1 MQYNENIMKKIIM
14 AALMLLFLCSLSAT
28 VTATYTTYPLHF
40 QTFTNYH
47 NVTCGGIGTNHYP
60 DKMAVHLGRYV
71 INTGSDTVRNLK
83 LTTNNSSQIYFEG
96 HTNWNP
102 NRIDRVGFRVVTIL
116 HYNSQTT
123 AGHIDWGGGINPIN
137 PINTPMTG
145 QIIVDFLLVSYNE
158 ATVFIP
164 NETYTHVSG
173 SIGVFDVSFS
183 TSESDFNSAPYTPM
197 VDPGG
202 DPIPTQPYLDGG
214 TIVPEE
220 DVPYGDP
227 PDNVVLTFTILN
239 EQSFELHKAYS
250 GLSTEV
256 ATAQITLTKV
266 PPNKTY
272 GVILTFTNATNTAP
286 FRMRLQESMPNP
298 PTIEYRLRFNNQV
311 LDPGDSAAWENLTNG
326 TFTKNIEV
334 TGINPTVGQACLSG
348 SYRDTV
354 YVTIVPIDS
363 Q

>member
-1 MQYNENIMKKIIM
+1 
-14 AALMLLFLCSLSAT
+14 
-28 VTATYTTYPLHF
+28 
-40 QTFTNYH
+40 
-47 NVTCGGIGTNHYP
+47 
-60 DKMAVHLGRYV
+60 
-71 INTGSDTVRNLK
+71 
-83 LTTNNSSQIYFEG
+83 
-96 HTNWNP
+96 
-102 NRIDRVGFRVVTIL
+102 
-116 HYNSQTT
+116 
-123 AGHIDWGGGINPIN
+123 
-137 PINTPMTG
+137 
-145 QIIVDFLLVSYNE
+145 
-158 ATVFIP
+158 
-164 NETYTHVSG
+164 
-173 SIGVFDVSFS
+173 
-183 TSESDFNSAPYTPM
+183 M

-334 TGINPTVGQACLSG
+334 TGINSTVGQACLSG